1 MDAGQIARV
10 GDSSMID
17 FLQLVRSMGGWMP
30 LIRMV
35 DIRSATR
42 AQALGY
48 VYRRDGENRVQLTG
62 LGQSVLDDAG
72 KGGA

>member
-10 GDSSMID
+10 GDSSMVD
-17 FLQLVRSMGGWMP
+17 FLQLVRSMGGRMP

-42 AQALGY
+42 AQTLGY
-48 VYRRDGENRVQLTG
+48 VYRRDGENRVHLTG